1 MEPVIQVRNLKKRYG
16 KLKAVDGISLSVEK
30 GEIFGLLGHNGAGK
44 STAMT
49 GTRQPDSGEAAILSL
64 NPQKELKRLFQRV
77 GVQFQ
82 ETAFQDRLKVREL
95 CRLNQS
101 LYRRAES
108 W

>member
-44 STAMT
+44 STAVECMT

-64 NPQKELKRLFQRV
+64 NPQKGPQAPVSAGRRTVSGNRLS
-77 GVQFQ
+77 GP
-82 ETAFQDRLKVREL
+82 
-95 CRLNQS
+95 
-101 LYRRAES
+101 AEG
-108 W
+108 